1 MVLQFNTDTENPAI
15 KSIAR
20 KHGPHAKRATI
31 MLPMN
36 EDGTV
41 VKDEVEV
48 DEFEA
53 ITGEDV

>member
-53 ITGEDV
+53 AIRN